1 MATKIEKLGIKR
13 EKGWL
18 YYMDKNGNVAR
29 AKMSRGGKS
38 KSKVKPEV
46 IAKLGIKRQSGYLY
60 FVDKQGDLAM
70 AKMARRGKKK

>member
-29 AKMSRGGKS
+29 AKMSRGGKGS
-38 KSKVKPEV
+38 KSKPEV
-46 IAKLGIKRQSGYLY
+46 LAKLGIKRQSGYLY